1 MNKAENQN
9 ITLSI
14 GSIHSKIGLHIHKEK
29 KPLESYPN
37 KIIARVQKIWN
48 HIKEAWC
55 SGKQDQFEYIQK
67 WISHVVSGRKMR
79 TCLYLTSVQGI
90 GKSIIIKFLAEQ
102 VLGLLLF
109 VLEEAPCASANEW
122 KVLTDKLKN
131 FY

>member
-1 MNKAENQN
+1 MV
-9 ITLSI
+9 L
-14 GSIHSKIGLHIHKEK
+14 
-29 KPLESYPN
+29 
-37 KIIARVQKIWN
+37 
-48 HIKEAWC
+48 
-55 SGKQDQFEYIQK
+55 
-67 WISHVVSGRKMR
+67 RKMR

-102 VLGLLLF
+102 VLGNELVYTTSYISSLAGRFNASLVGLLLF